1 MDATVIYSKQ
11 EAAAFI
17 CLNRP
22 QVYNA
27 LNDELCYALQEALQ
41 KAAEDEAVRVV
52 VLTGAGKGFCS
63 GQDVKAIE
71 DMQGTLPSEAIYKK
85 YNPIINLMRGM
96 HKPII
101 CKLNGVAAGAG
112 CSLALAC
119 DYIIAADD
127 AILTQAFIN
136 IGLVPDSGASF
147 FLPRL
152 VGMHKAFELAT
163 RATKITATE
172 AQTLGMINK
181 AVPAA
186 QLDEAVQEVVNYYAA
201 APTKAIALIKDLMN
215 KSSSSSLHELLEL
228 EARYQDIAGATEDFK
243 EGVKAFV
250 EKRKAQFKGR

>member
-17 CLNRP
+17 TLNRP

-52 VLTGAGKGFCS
+52 VITGAGKGFCS

-71 DMQGTLPSEAIYKK
+71 DLQGTLPSEAIYKK
-85 YNPIINLMRGM
+85 YNPIIKLMRGM

-119 DYIIAADD
+119 DYIIASED

-172 AQTLGMINK
+172 AVAIGMINK

-201 APTKAIALIKDLMN
+201 APTKAIALIKELMS
-215 KSSSSSLHELLEL
+215 KSFNSSLEELLEL

-250 EKRKAQFKGR
+250 EKRKTQFKGR